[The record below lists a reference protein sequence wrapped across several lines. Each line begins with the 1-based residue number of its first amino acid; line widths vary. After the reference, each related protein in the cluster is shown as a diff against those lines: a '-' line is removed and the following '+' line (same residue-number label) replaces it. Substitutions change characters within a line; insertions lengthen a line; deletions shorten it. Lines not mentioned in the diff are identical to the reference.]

1 MRREKIPRRM
11 AGLIACGER
20 KSRQSAAKV
29 SQIQGIQH
37 ICSRPG
43 LFWNGAGRPVKPT
56 GSHTVVPPTS
66 DWAKGKMAEDTL
78 TTSGIGRHGATRL
91 PSVDVDSFNIEL
103 KDDDGFLGDRASK
116 GAFRKILDTLR
127 KPLKKNGEDPLG
139 SKSAEA
145 IGKSGLDEALVG
157 DDIGAAALVHGAI
170 EEFAQELAYV
180 TRRFLKTKG
189 WADTE
194 RIVVGG
200 GFRESRVGELAIAR
214 TDIILK
220 AEDFKVEMVPIRFD
234 PDDAGLIGCL
244 HLAPSWIFEAHDS
257 ILAVDIGGTNIRC
270 GVVETRWKKAPD
282 LSKASVWKS
291 ELWRHADDEPTREGT
306 VKRLVKMLK
315 ELIAAADTEGLK
327 LAPFIGIACPGV
339 INEDGSIEK
348 GAQNLPGNWES
359 SKFNLPTSLVEAIPE
374 IGDHDTAVLMH
385 NDGVA
390 QGLSEVPFMQDVER
404 WGVLTIGT
412 GLGNARFT
420 NRRKDKGKS
429 GNDDKDKDEKKDKK
443 SKD

>member
-1 MRREKIPRRM
+1 
-11 AGLIACGER
+11 
-20 KSRQSAAKV
+20 
-29 SQIQGIQH
+29 
-37 ICSRPG
+37 
-43 LFWNGAGRPVKPT
+43 
-56 GSHTVVPPTS
+56 
-66 DWAKGKMAEDTL
+66 MAEDSVK
-78 TTSGIGRHGATRL
+78 TTGIAHHGAARL
-91 PSVDVDSFNIEL
+91 PSVEVDSFNIEL

-116 GAFRKILDTLR
+116 GAFRKILDDLR
-127 KPLKKNGEDPLG
+127 KPLQKAGEDPLG
-139 SKSAEA
+139 KKSAEEIA
-145 IGKSGLDEALVG
+145 KSELDEALVG
-157 DDIGAAALVHGAI
+157 DDVMAAALVHGAI

-180 TRRFLKTKG
+180 TGRFLKSKA

-200 GFRESRVGELAIAR
+200 GFRQSRVGEIAIAR
-214 TDIILK
+214 TDIMLK
-220 AEDFKVEMVPIRFD
+220 AEGFKVDLVPIRFH

-244 HLAPSWIFEAHDS
+244 HLAPSWIFEAYDS

-282 LSKASVWKS
+282 LSKAEVHTS
-291 ELWRHADDEPTREGT
+291 ELWRHADDEPTREGA

-315 ELIAAADTEGLK
+315 DLITAAEKDGLK

-339 INEDGSIEK
+339 INADGSIEK

-359 SKFNLPTSLVEAIPE
+359 SKFNLPASLVEAIPQ

-390 QGLSEVPFMQDVER
+390 QGLSEVPFMQDVDQ

-420 NRRKDKGKS
+420 NRKKDNGKEKKEDKKERKEKDTEK
-429 GNDDKDKDEKKDKK
+429 DDKENGKKAKK
-443 SKD
+443 AKE

>member
-1 MRREKIPRRM
+1 M
-11 AGLIACGER
+11 ADDVITTTGIA
-20 KSRQSAAKV
+20 
-29 SQIQGIQH
+29 
-37 ICSRPG
+37 
-43 LFWNGAGRPVKPT
+43 
-56 GSHTVVPPTS
+56 
-66 DWAKGKMAEDTL
+66 
-78 TTSGIGRHGATRL
+78 RHGATRL

-116 GAFRKILDTLR
+116 GAFRKILDGLR
-127 KPLKKNGEDPLG
+127 KPLRKNGDDPLG
-139 SKSAEA
+139 SKPAEA
-145 IGKSGLDEALVG
+145 ITKSTLDEILVG
-157 DDIGAAALVHGAI
+157 DDVGAAALVHGAI
-170 EEFAQELAYV
+170 EEFAQELAHV
-180 TRRFLKTKG
+180 TQRFLKTKA

-220 AEDFKVEMVPIRFD
+220 AGDIKVDLLPIRYH
-234 PDDAGLIGCL
+234 PDDAGLVGCL

-291 ELWRHADDEPTREGT
+291 DLWRHADDEPTREGA

-315 ELIAAADTEGLK
+315 SLITAAEAEGLK
-327 LAPFIGIACPGV
+327 LVPFIGIACPGV
-339 INEDGSIEK
+339 INDDGSIEK

-359 SKFNLPTSLVEAIPE
+359 SKFNLPGNLVEAIPE

-420 NRRKDKGKS
+420 NRRKEKDK
-429 GNDDKDKDEKKDKK
+429 DRDKDEKKDKK
-443 SKD
+443 SKE

>member
-1 MRREKIPRRM
+1 M
-11 AGLIACGER
+11 ADDVITTTGIA
-20 KSRQSAAKV
+20 
-29 SQIQGIQH
+29 
-37 ICSRPG
+37 
-43 LFWNGAGRPVKPT
+43 
-56 GSHTVVPPTS
+56 
-66 DWAKGKMAEDTL
+66 
-78 TTSGIGRHGATRL
+78 RHGATRL

-116 GAFRKILDTLR
+116 GAFRKILDSLR
-127 KPLKKNGEDPLG
+127 KPLKGNGDDPLG
-139 SKSAEA
+139 KKASADL
-145 IGKSGLDEALVG
+145 GKGELDEALLGEDV
-157 DDIGAAALVHGAI
+157 GAAALVHGAI
-170 EEFAQELAYV
+170 EEFAQELSHV
-180 TRRFLKTKG
+180 TQRFLKTKA

-214 TDIILK
+214 TDVLLK
-220 AEDFKVEMVPIRFD
+220 AGDFKVDLVPIRYR

-291 ELWRHADDEPTREGT
+291 ELWRHADDEPTREGA

-315 ELIAAADTEGLK
+315 GLIAAAEAEGLK

-359 SKFNLPTSLVEAIPE
+359 SKFNLPASLVEAIPE

-420 NRRKDKGKS
+420 NRRKDK
-429 GNDDKDKDEKKDKK
+429 DKDKDEKKDKK
-443 SKD
+443 SRD

>member
-1 MRREKIPRRM
+1 
-11 AGLIACGER
+11 
-20 KSRQSAAKV
+20 
-29 SQIQGIQH
+29 
-37 ICSRPG
+37 
-43 LFWNGAGRPVKPT
+43 
-56 GSHTVVPPTS
+56 
-66 DWAKGKMAEDTL
+66 MAEETL

-127 KPLKKNGEDPLG
+127 KPLKKNGDDPLG
-139 SKSAEA
+139 NKSAEQ
-145 IGKSGLDEALVG
+145 IGKTTLDEALVG
-157 DDIGAAALVHGAI
+157 SDVGAAALVHGAI

-180 TRRFLKTKG
+180 TQRFLKIKA

-200 GFRESRVGELAIAR
+200 GFRQSRVGELAIAR

-220 AEDFKVEMVPIRFD
+220 AEGFEVDLVPIRFH
-234 PDDAGLIGCL
+234 PDEAGLIGCL
-244 HLAPSWIFEAHDS
+244 HLAPSWILEAHDS

-270 GVVETRWKKAPD
+270 GVVETRWKKAQD
-282 LSKASVWKS
+282 LSKASVWHS
-291 ELWRHADDEPTREGT
+291 ELWRHADDEPTREGA

-315 ELIAAADTEGLK
+315 GLIEEAETEGLK

-339 INEDGSIEK
+339 INEDGSIAK

-359 SKFNLPTSLVEAIPE
+359 SKFNLPASLVEAIPA

-390 QGLSEVPFMQDVER
+390 QGLSEVPFMQDVNH

-420 NRRKDKGKS
+420 NRKKEKD
-429 GNDDKDKDEKKDKK
+429 NDTDDKKDRDKDKDEKKEKK
-443 SKD
+443 

>member
-1 MRREKIPRRM
+1 
-11 AGLIACGER
+11 
-20 KSRQSAAKV
+20 
-29 SQIQGIQH
+29 
-37 ICSRPG
+37 
-43 LFWNGAGRPVKPT
+43 
-56 GSHTVVPPTS
+56 
-66 DWAKGKMAEDTL
+66 MAEDTV
-78 TTSGIGRHGATRL
+78 TTTGIARHGATRL
-91 PSVDVDSFNIEL
+91 PSVEVDSFNIEL
-103 KDDDGFLGDRASK
+103 KDDEGFLGDRASK
-116 GAFRKILDTLR
+116 GAFREILDGLR
-127 KPLKKNGEDPLG
+127 KPLKKNGDDPLG
-139 SKSAEA
+139 KKSTGE
-145 IGKSGLDEALVG
+145 IPKGDLDEVLVG
-157 DDIGAAALVHGAI
+157 DDVAAAALVHGAI

-180 TRRFLKTKG
+180 TGRFLKTKA

-200 GFRESRVGELAIAR
+200 GFRQSRVGEIAIAR

-220 AEDFKVEMVPIRFD
+220 AEDFDVDLVPIRFH
-234 PDDAGLIGCL
+234 PDDAGLIGTL
-244 HLAPSWIFEAHDS
+244 HLAPSWIFEGHDS

-282 LSKASVWKS
+282 LSKATVWKS
-291 ELWRHADDEPTREGT
+291 ELWRHADDEPTREGA

-315 ELIAAADTEGLK
+315 DLIAAAEAEGLK

-339 INEDGSIEK
+339 IDADGSIEK

-359 SKFNLPTSLVEAIPE
+359 SKFNLPASLVEAIPQ

-385 NDGVA
+385 NDGVV

-420 NRRKDKGKS
+420 NRRKDNG
-429 GNDDKDKDEKKDKK
+429 KDERRRTRRRRRRPGINVP
-443 SKD
+443 SRAVRLTG

>member
-1 MRREKIPRRM
+1 
-11 AGLIACGER
+11 
-20 KSRQSAAKV
+20 
-29 SQIQGIQH
+29 
-37 ICSRPG
+37 
-43 LFWNGAGRPVKPT
+43 
-56 GSHTVVPPTS
+56 
-66 DWAKGKMAEDTL
+66 MAEEIA
-78 TTSGIGRHGATRL
+78 TTTGIARHGGSRL

-116 GAFRKILDTLR
+116 GAFRAIFDKWR
-127 KPLKKNGEDPLG
+127 KPLRKSGEDPFGDEPSDKINKKTLD
-139 SKSAEA
+139 A
-145 IGKSGLDEALVG
+145 ILVG
-157 DDIGAAALVHGAI
+157 DDLEASAVLHSAI

-180 TRRFLKTKG
+180 TRRFLKTKA
-189 WADTE
+189 WDKTE

-200 GFRESRVGELAIAR
+200 GFRDSRLGELAIAR
-214 TDIILK
+214 TEIILK
-220 AEDFKVEMVPIRFD
+220 DEDLKVDLVPIRLH
-234 PDDAGLIGCL
+234 PDEAGLIGTL

-270 GVVETRWKKAPD
+270 GVVETRLKKAPD
-282 LSKASVWKS
+282 LSKAAVWKS
-291 ELWRHADDEPTREGT
+291 ELWRHADDEPTREGA

-315 ELIAAADTEGLK
+315 DLIAAAEAEGLK

-359 SKFNLPTSLVEAIPE
+359 SKFNLPASLVEAIPQ

-385 NDGVA
+385 NDGVT

-412 GLGNARFT
+412 GLGNARYT
-420 NRRKDKGKS
+420 NRKKDNGKDK
-429 GNDDKDKDEKKDKK
+429 DDKKSRDKDEKDRDDKK
-443 SKD
+443 AKKTKD